1 MGDTTVK
8 AADHITMKI
17 DKGEF
22 VAIVGQSGSGK
33 STCMN
38 IIGCL
43 DVPTHGV
50 YRLNGRDVGKMSR
63 NELAS
68 VRNEMLGFIF
78 QQYNLLPRLNLM
90 ENVEVPLVYA
100 GVSRAERHARAR
112 EVLEQ
117 VGLGDKL
124 KNRPNQLSGGQQQRV
139 SIARALVRNPPVILA
154 DEPTGALD
162 SHTGREVLGLLQQL
176 HKQGHTV
183 VLITHDNSIAVQ
195 ADRIIRLEDAYQMVS
210 AQELSDVIT
219 RALETRKPPK
229 LSASALET
237 LTVIAYYQPTTKAFV
252 EQIRGVDSSYT
263 ISALLNKKLIEEQG
277 RLSVPGRPILYGTTP
292 DFLRTFGISSL
303 DELPEVD
310 LPQAQT
316 QQLEMQLSIEDQ
328 AAQSAAAGEEA
339 TS

>member
-1 MGDTTVK
+1 MSALIEFDAVCKYYQMGDTTVK

-17 DKGEF
+17 EKGEF

-43 DVPTHGV
+43 DVPTYGT
-50 YRLNGRDVGKMSR
+50 YRLNGRDVGKMNR
-63 NELAS
+63 NELAAI
-68 VRNEMLGFIF
+68 RNEMLGFIF
-78 QQYNLLPRLNLM
+78 QQYNLLPKLNLM

-100 GVSRAERHARAR
+100 GISRADRHVRAR

-195 ADRIIRLEDAYQMVS
+195 ADRIIRLEDGRVVYDGDSHAPEAMV
-210 AQELSDVIT
+210 
-219 RALETRKPPK
+219 
-229 LSASALET
+229 
-237 LTVIAYYQPTTKAFV
+237 QPT
-252 EQIRGVDSSYT
+252 
-263 ISALLNKKLIEEQG
+263 LLAE
-277 RLSVPGRPILYGTTP
+277 TP
-292 DFLRTFGISSL
+292 EKEG
-303 DELPEVD
+303 
-310 LPQAQT
+310 QA
-316 QQLEMQLSIEDQ
+316 
-328 AAQSAAAGEEA
+328 
-339 TS
+339 

>member
-1 MGDTTVK
+1 MSTLIEFDGVCKYYQMGDTLVK
-8 AADHITMKI
+8 AADHVSFKI
-17 DKGEF
+17 NKGEF

-43 DVPTHGV
+43 DVPTHGT
-50 YRLNGRDVGKMSR
+50 YRLNGRDVGKMNR
-63 NELAS
+63 NELAA

-195 ADRIIRLEDAYQMVS
+195 ADRIIRLEDGRVVYDGDSHAPEAMV
-210 AQELSDVIT
+210 
-219 RALETRKPPK
+219 
-229 LSASALET
+229 
-237 LTVIAYYQPTTKAFV
+237 QPT
-252 EQIRGVDSSYT
+252 
-263 ISALLNKKLIEEQG
+263 LLPETPEKEEQ
-277 RLSVPGRPILYGTTP
+277 
-292 DFLRTFGISSL
+292 
-303 DELPEVD
+303 
-310 LPQAQT
+310 A
-316 QQLEMQLSIEDQ
+316 
-328 AAQSAAAGEEA
+328 
-339 TS
+339 